1 MMLRNLSVLLAA
13 VALAGPVAAQAPKA
27 APAKSPPAKAAPA
40 RPAQAKPAPAAAAG
54 PFNAQDPA
62 ALAGLLN
69 AAGAKAQ
76 VGPRDAD
83 AVLVT
88 VTSPAAD
95 FTVQFVGCDGQGRA
109 CKAALFDF
117 AAKSASPTLAH
128 LNGFNQSSALCR
140 SYQARGGVA
149 HVVYSALLFRG
160 DMRQE
165 MTTHVDAW
173 RGCLGDFAAF
183 LKDPP
188 GYLAAAP

>member
-1 MMLRNLSVLLAA
+1 MMLRNLSLPVLLAA
-13 VALAGPVAAQAPKA
+13 LALAGPVAAQAPKA
-27 APAKSPPAKAAPA
+27 ASAKAAPA
-40 RPAQAKPAPAAAAG
+40 KPSPAAAAG
-54 PFNAQDPA
+54 PFNAQDPSS
-62 ALAGLLN
+62 LTGLLN

-76 VGPRDAD
+76 VGQRDAD

-95 FTVQFVGCDGQGRA
+95 FTVQFVGCDAQGRA

-117 AAKSASPTLAH
+117 AAKSSSPTLAH

-140 SYQARGGVA
+140 AHQARGGVA
-149 HVVYSALLFRG
+149 HVTYSALLFRG
-160 DMRQE
+160 DTRQE

>member
-1 MMLRNLSVLLAA
+1 MMLRNLSLPVLLAA
-13 VALAGPVAAQAPKA
+13 LALAGPAPAQAPKA
-27 APAKSPPAKAAPA
+27 APAKSPPARA
-40 RPAQAKPAPAAAAG
+40 APAAAAG

-69 AAGAKAQ
+69 AAGAKAS
-76 VGPRDAD
+76 VGKRDAD
-83 AVLVT
+83 AVLVA

-95 FTVQFVGCDGQGRA
+95 FTVQFVGCDGQGKA
-109 CKAALFDF
+109 CRAALFDF
-117 AAKSASPTLAH
+117 AAKSSSPTLAH

-140 SYQARGGVA
+140 GYQARGGVA

-160 DMRQE
+160 DTRQE

>member
-1 MMLRNLSVLLAA
+1 MMLRNLSLPVLLAA
-13 VALAGPVAAQAPKA
+13 LALAGPVAAQAPKA
-27 APAKSPPAKAAPA
+27 ASAKAAPA
-40 RPAQAKPAPAAAAG
+40 KPSPAAAAG
-54 PFNAQDPA
+54 PFNAQDPSS
-62 ALAGLLN
+62 LTGLLN

-76 VGPRDAD
+76 VGQRDAD

-95 FTVQFVGCDGQGRA
+95 FTVQFVGCDAQGRA

-117 AAKSASPTLAH
+117 AAKSSSPTLAH

-140 SYQARGGVA
+140 AHQARGGVA
-149 HVVYSALLFRG
+149 HVTYSALLFRG
-160 DMRQE
+160 ETRQE

>member
-1 MMLRNLSVLLAA
+1 MLRNLSLPVLTAA
-13 VALAGPVAAQAPKA
+13 LALAGPAAAQAPKA
-27 APAKSPPAKAAPA
+27 APAKAPPAKAAPA
-40 RPAQAKPAPAAAAG
+40 KPAPANAAG

-76 VGPRDAD
+76 VGQRDAD

-117 AAKSASPTLAH
+117 AAKSSSPTLAH

-140 SYQARGGVA
+140 SHQARGGVA
-149 HVVYSALLFRG
+149 HVTYSALLFRG
-160 DMRQE
+160 DTRQE

-173 RGCLGDFAAF
+173 RGCLGDFTAF